1 MFCPLWRR
9 HDVHGSSARMES
21 IGLNIPVT
29 MSLTFSRW
37 FNFQFT
43 FLDSIFFLFIF
54 PPSLAYLGSVVVP
67 RYPLS
72 LAGCWLRPGPAWNNY
87 GIQCPVFHPAA
98 TRRAEHAAPSA
109 SPKQEMGPAL
119 QQRGKMWDV
128 HLASIISL
136 PVFIHLSS
144 LVETTRWHPLAK
156 INKKV
161 K

>member
-37 FNFQFT
+37 FNLRFWVP
-43 FLDSIFFLFIF
+43 FFSSSFF
-54 PPSLAYLGSVVVP
+54 PPVSHISARSWSPGTHYLWLV
-67 RYPLS
+67 
-72 LAGCWLRPGPAWNNY
+72 AGCRPGPAWNNY

-128 HLASIISL
+128 HLANITSL
-136 PVFIHLSS
+136 PVFIHLSCRDH
-144 LVETTRWHPLAK
+144 LVASSGQ
-156 INKKV
+156 N
-161 K
+161 